1 MLLGFLSVLTLFYDV
16 LHFCILCVYS
26 KNFSKGNFTYKKFI
40 ISACA
45 HKIAT
50 CLGKCS
56 NIIYADGTQKDHPL
70 QAGTKRCV
78 CLLKGRNHFLT

>member
-1 MLLGFLSVLTLFYDV
+1 MLLGFLSVFTLFYDV
-16 LHFCILCVYS
+16 LHFCVLYMYP
-26 KNFSKGNFTYKKFI
+26 KNFSKGNFIYKKFI

-45 HKIAT
+45 HKIAK

-56 NIIYADGTQKDHPL
+56 NIIYGDGTQKNHPL
-70 QAGTKRCV
+70 QADTKRCI